1 MNVILCETEENKS
14 TAGTVIIHHHFGIC
28 WYLSSS
34 WWGLTSHDDQWGNK
48 TANKLKKIIHVSRQ
62 SYWKQTGITRWRLTS
77 YDDQWASK
85 TANKLIKIIHVSRRS
100 YWK

>member
-1 MNVILCETEENKS
+1 MNVILCEENTS

-48 TANKLKKIIHVSRQ
+48 TVNKLKKNYPCVKAELLKTDWHYKMKAHLI
-62 SYWKQTGITRWRLTS
+62 RWS
-77 YDDQWASK
+77 VGQ
-85 TANKLIKIIHVSRRS
+85 
-100 YWK
+100 